1 MACPQACRPRCRRF
15 PCPSRRPR
23 PPPGGSRSSSSS
35 RRGPGG
41 NWRTSGTTSKPWS
54 RWAGPGGT
62 FHQQAL
68 AERLLYT
75 SAEVRGRS
83 RRMRA
88 ALRLSARCE
97 ASLPGP
103 RVHSEEEPILLFSP
117 LKNRPGPTPSQA
129 RCRPWGPREHSSRGR
144 GVRGPHA
151 PGARRSAENRGRVEG
166 GRRRSGRPQPRRA
179 MVRPGDK
186 SHEARGRCHS
196 EDLAVSRLVAEKH
209 RAGS

>member
-1 MACPQACRPRCRRF
+1 MGILQRSYLPSKKGPIFKKKIFYKALGCCPAEGGRAAGPEAVACPQACRPRCRRF

-41 NWRTSGTTSKPWS
+41 NWRTSGTTSKLWS

-68 AERLLYT
+68 VERLLYT
-75 SAEVRGRS
+75 SPEVRGRS

-88 ALRLSARCE
+88 ALHLSARCE

-103 RVHSEEEPILLFSP
+103 RVQSEEEPILLFSP

-144 GVRGPHA
+144 GV
-151 PGARRSAENRGRVEG
+151 PGA
-166 GRRRSGRPQPRRA
+166 P
-179 MVRPGDK
+179 
-186 SHEARGRCHS
+186 
-196 EDLAVSRLVAEKH
+196 
-209 RAGS
+209 RAGGTVFC